1 MSVTP
6 DEAIKILETNLYGT
20 PEDLEEYGAY
30 KYSEAI
36 REAIRALKRVVAD
49 TISREEALKEM
60 QNYYDDCAKTSEYT
74 RLGFETAM
82 NVIKGLPP
90 TTPERQ
96 KGKWILTQRGKHV
109 DITCSC
115 CGSIGVESYA
125 YNYSVDDLPEYE
137 AREFVENSRM
147 YFCKVCG
154 ADMREGL
161 SE

>member
-6 DEAIKILETNLYGT
+6 DEAIKILETNLYGA

-36 REAIRALKRVVAD
+36 REAIRALKRISAD
-49 TISREEALKEM
+49 TVSREEALKEM
-60 QNYYDDCAKTSEYT
+60 QKYHDDCAKTSVYT

-90 TTPERQ
+90 TALERP
-96 KGKWILTQRGKHV
+96 KGKWILTQRGKYV

-115 CGSIGVESYA
+115 CGAIGVKEYS
-125 YNYSVDDLPEYE
+125 YNYSVNDLSEYE
-137 AREFVENSRM
+137 AREFAENSQM

-154 ADMREGL
+154 ADMREES